1 MVDLRVNNE
10 ALLCMLERE
19 RQHSQQLAQA
29 LHQVQADALEVTL
42 LHSMHACFCKAR
54 LSQNGSVG
62 LVRLANKLVLRQDCC
77 LACKL
82 CPRHP
87 VVADNS
93 QWQSFSADFSAATS
107 IAMQLSSENPL

>member
-42 LHSMHACFCKAR
+42 LHSNARRLLQSSAQSEWQRGFSPAC
-54 LSQNGSVG
+54 Q
-62 LVRLANKLVLRQDCC
+62 
-77 LACKL
+77 
-82 CPRHP
+82 
-87 VVADNS
+87 
-93 QWQSFSADFSAATS
+93 
-107 IAMQLSSENPL
+107 